1 MIKKMIA
8 ASIAAVM
15 AVSMFSTGV
24 MAEPSGEKVSAG
36 EIQFEIPAKYQDML
50 TVKTEGLEP
59 NTIVEVSE
67 TKSIEAAQ
75 KKEQNTD
82 GAGMLFSISRISENE
97 LRKLRCDNM
106 DGMEVFAED
115 DDMYYL
121 FNHPTDVR
129 IYREDNISDAD
140 MELWGDLNEWANT
153 AVRGEILQ
161 NNRELDEKHYTN
173 TSLDMFLAKAAFDPN
188 TKFEIRSLS
197 SGTLDPRA
205 GGEDD
210 FIEDLTEEFTYEAA
224 PEIESPDGEYL
235 VLFFPE
241 ENVRFDF
248 FEDPEHAN
256 VIREVA
262 TVDGEEIVTM
272 FKAEFDRFDDD
283 QKTAGGVMQ
292 RWIQSLTQGGV
303 EYDD

>member
-1 MIKKMIA
+1 MFKKMIA
-8 ASIAAVM
+8 ASLAAVM

-36 EIQFEIPAKYQDML
+36 EIQFEIPAKYQGML

-59 NTIVEVSE
+59 NTLVEVSE

-129 IYREDNISDAD
+129 IYREDNISDAINSILILSGIPGAD
-140 MELWGDLNEWANT
+140 RIKLLHVFRISDT
-153 AVRGEILQ
+153 AF
-161 NNRELDEKHYTN
+161 
-173 TSLDMFLAKAAFDPN
+173 LDM
-188 TKFEIRSLS
+188 
-197 SGTLDPRA
+197 SGQFVSALESIGQRKRLLLLTGIVRTLQ
-205 GGEDD
+205 EN
-210 FIEDLTEEFTYEAA
+210 F
-224 PEIESPDGEYL
+224 SPL
-235 VLFFPE
+235 LQ
-241 ENVRFDF
+241 VRFLIDSK
-248 FEDPEHAN
+248 PP
-256 VIREVA
+256 
-262 TVDGEEIVTM
+262 
-272 FKAEFDRFDDD
+272 KS
-283 QKTAGGVMQ
+283 GGVVDLSVPWKMPNK
-292 RWIQSLTQGGV
+292 S
-303 EYDD
+303 